1 MREVSSE
8 VWKGVIG
15 RGLLESKL
23 RLGEGSKAQEGATG
37 REDRSLK
44 HKDSHR
50 QINKLK
56 ASTPFDVHYLL

>member
-37 REDRSLK
+37 REDLLDDGGGGCSEVPAWAV
-44 HKDSHR
+44 SS
-50 QINKLK
+50 NKV
-56 ASTPFDVHYLL
+56 SP